1 MRSLGFGRNVAIHDE
16 LGAVGLL
23 LKVKNDADLG
33 SFVQSTLG
41 KVLAHDASHHGV
53 LTKTVRAYLE
63 CNCAQQPTAR
73 RLFVHEKTVR
83 YRLNQFEALSG
94 LDLSRHEDRMRVDL
108 ALGMH
113 AVAHQADE
121 AGNQDDVS

>member
-1 MRSLGFGRNVAIHDE
+1 M
-16 LGAVGLL
+16 GAVGLL

-33 SFVQSTLG
+33 SFVHATLG
-41 KVLAHDASHHGV
+41 KVLAHDAGHHGV
-53 LTKTVRAYLE
+53 LTKTVRAYLD
-63 CNCAQQPTAR
+63 CNCAQQSTAR

-83 YRLNQFEALSG
+83 YRLNRFEALSG

-113 AVAHQADE
+113 AVARVAD
-121 AGNQDDVS
+121 GGGSQDDVS

>member
-16 LGAVGLL
+16 LGVVGLL

-113 AVAHQADE
+113 AVAHQPE
-121 AGNQDDVS
+121 EGGGQDDAS